1 MSIQDK
7 LNNAKPT
14 KFFDNDVLNK
24 SIDEKIIVLENA
36 LQGALLVP
44 SECTWVGTD
53 VIKMCV
59 DTLKCYKSWELL
71 IRHEVEKEA
80 YQQGKIDAINEL
92 VKLVCSYYTMQER
105 AGYYADTNNMIKQR
119 IADFG
124 EQLKEQ
130 KNE

>member
-1 MSIQDK
+1 MKRTHKKNSEDTENMSFIK
-7 LNNAKPT
+7 LNINNIRNENVDLLL
-14 KFFDNDVLNK
+14 FRNELNK
-24 SIDEKIIVLENA
+24 V
-36 LQGALLVP
+36 
-44 SECTWVGTD
+44 
-53 VIKMCV
+53 
-59 DTLKCYKSWELL
+59 
-71 IRHEVEKEA
+71 
-80 YQQGKIDAINEL
+80 INEL